1 MTLKENTILE
11 NRYRIE
17 GLLARGGMG
26 AIYQAFD
33 TNLNTPVA
41 IKENILQ
48 TPEHIDQFK
57 REALILAR
65 LRHASLP
72 RVIHYFSFT
81 GKQYLVMDFIDGQNL
96 WQIVTDRGEP
106 LPVTQALDYMIQ
118 TCQAVTYLHMQTPPL
133 IHRDIK
139 PQNIKITP
147 AGRAVLVDFGIAK
160 ENSGDLQKT
169 QSGARRVTSGFS
181 PPEQYTGEGT
191 TPASDTYAL
200 GATLYAILTAKK
212 PPRSTNLTAG
222 EVKFDPPNL
231 VNPKLSPQIT
241 QAVLHAMQ
249 LKPQDRPETVGLWQQ
264 RLETILAGLSSSPV
278 VEDSTVFSK
287 RKSGID
293 DDATLMGEIIVD
305 PLPGGDKYWLVDPLG
320 QGYLLGAE
328 PLIIGRSPKADIVV
342 DDEAVSRE
350 HAQVRLSGDRCLVLD
365 LNSANGTFLDSRPL
379 PNVWQPVRQGD
390 VLTIG
395 LARFY
400 ITTTEPANVVSHQV
414 VAIPAGEANTTSS
427 PPAEEI
433 IDAEKVV
440 DLSQPR
446 PSANQWRRYL
456 WPVLAVML
464 LFCGAVTLGAFGLYW
479 AGSTVG
485 GSTPDPSIASQG
497 EAEFAPLIGQS
508 SQEAQPESTAEP
520 AAGID
525 EPGAPLEPDSPIA
538 TPTAENST
546 PIFRSTLG
554 DVITRTDT
562 VLLPSAESTSAAT
575 PESLSPTAEPDPV
588 EPTAAEPTA
597 IPVTAGETVAQI
609 GPKEVI
615 DVDFNPQNPNE
626 VYAVVKG
633 MGIFKSV
640 SGGEGPWL
648 KLNVDG
654 VGLTG
659 LTIDPR
665 NPTRLYAPTWNAVL
679 KSTDGGNTWELH
691 ADGLASANRSVNE
704 LVVHPTKP
712 DTLFGGIGETLVV
725 STDGGE
731 TWVSDGY
738 GRDLGGSQLNQI
750 VIDPFDPETIYVA
763 GTAGSLYKS
772 TDGGRNFIGLPFNT
786 GEGAF
791 GLVAHPTQPNVY
803 LVGVNATHSAI
814 AKSTDG
820 FEFHSVSDGLIYGG
834 ADSVYSA
841 LAYAPSSPNI
851 IYAGSGYESNPLA
864 KGVFKS
870 TDDGETWFSIDSNMT
885 VNPDTGFPYYVKR
898 IIVHP
903 TNPDVVLAAT
913 GSGLYKC
920 VDGGA
925 SWQLL

>member
-17 GLLARGGMG
+17 GLLAQGGMG
-26 AIYQAFD
+26 AIYKAFD
-33 TNLNTPVA
+33 TNLNIPVA

-65 LRHASLP
+65 LRHAGLP
-72 RVIHYFSFT
+72 RVIHYFSFS

-96 WQIVTDRGEP
+96 WQIVIDQGGP
-106 LPVTQALDYMIQ
+106 LPVAQALDYMIQ
-118 TCQAVTYLHMQTPPL
+118 ICQAVTYLHMQTPPL

-139 PQNIKITP
+139 PQNIKITSV
-147 AGRAVLVDFGIAK
+147 GRAVLVDFGIAK
-160 ENSGDLQKT
+160 EISGDLQKT
-169 QSGARRVTSGFS
+169 ESGARRVTSGFS
-181 PPEQYTGEGT
+181 PPEQYTGQGT
-191 TPASDTYAL
+191 TPASDIYAL

-231 VNPKLSPQIT
+231 VNPSLSPQIT

-249 LKPQDRPETVGLWQQ
+249 LKPEDRPETVGLWQQ
-264 RLETILAGLSSSPV
+264 RLETILTGLSSARII
-278 VEDSTVFSK
+278 EDSTVFSK
-287 RKSGID
+287 RKPDVD
-293 DDATLMGEIIVD
+293 DDATLMGEIILD
-305 PLPGGDKYWLVDPLG
+305 PPSDTAKYWLVDPLG
-320 QGYLLGAE
+320 QGYKLGAK
-328 PLIIGRSPKADIVV
+328 PLVIGRSPKADIVV
-342 DDEAVSRE
+342 DDQSVSRE
-350 HAQVRLSGDRCLVLD
+350 HAQVRLAGDRCLVLD
-365 LNSANGTFLDSRPL
+365 LDSANGTFLDNRPL
-379 PNVWQPVRQGD
+379 PQVWQPVGQGD
-390 VLTIG
+390 TLTIG
-395 LARFY
+395 SARFY
-400 ITTTEPANVVSHQV
+400 VTTTEPANVVSHQV
-414 VAIPAGEANTTSS
+414 VAIPAGDANTTA
-427 PPAEEI
+427 PPVDLTPSEI
-433 IDAEKVV
+433 IDAERVV

-446 PSANQWRRYL
+446 VPAHPWRRLL
-456 WPVLAVML
+456 WPILAIVLFF
-464 LFCGAVTLGAFGLYW
+464 FCGGL
-479 AGSTVG
+479 TVG
-485 GSTPDPSIASQG
+485 GFWWYRAGLAADEPNSGQSAADQG
-497 EAEFAPLIGQS
+497 QEEFAPLTGQT
-508 SQEAQPESTAEP
+508 SQEVQPDNSVDEVVGTAET
-520 AAGID
+520 
-525 EPGAPLEPDSPIA
+525 ETAPETISPIA
-538 TPTAENST
+538 TPT
-546 PIFRSTLG
+546 PPFRSALG

-562 VLLPSAESTSAAT
+562 ISPPRVAAT
-575 PESLSPTAEPDPV
+575 ATTAVQLSPPTTEPDPS

-609 GPKEVI
+609 GAKEVI
-615 DVDFNPQNPNE
+615 DVDFNPRNPNE
-626 VYAVVKG
+626 VYTVVKG

-654 VGLTG
+654 TGLTG
-659 LTIDPR
+659 LTIDPS

-679 KSTDGGNTWELH
+679 KSTDGGNTWDLRS
-691 ADGLASANRSVNE
+691 DGLASANRSVNE

-750 VIDPFDPETIYVA
+750 VIDPFDSETIYVA

-791 GLVAHPTQPNVY
+791 SLVAHPTQPNVY
-803 LVGVNATHSAI
+803 LVGVNAAHSAI

-834 ADSVYSA
+834 ADSIYSA

-851 IYAGSGYESNPLA
+851 VYAGSGYESNPLA

-870 TDDGETWFSIDSNMT
+870 IDDGDTWFSINSNMT
-885 VNPDTGFPYYVKR
+885 VNPDTGYPYYVKR

-913 GSGLYKC
+913 GSGLYKS

-925 SWQLL
+925 TWRLL

>member
-26 AIYQAFD
+26 AIYKAFD
-33 TNLNTPVA
+33 TNLNMSVA

-65 LRHASLP
+65 LRHAGLP
-72 RVIHYFSFT
+72 RVIHYFSFS
-81 GKQYLVMDFIDGQNL
+81 GKQYLVMDFIDGQDL
-96 WQIVTDRGEP
+96 WQIVTDQGQP
-106 LPVTQALDYMIQ
+106 LSVAPALDYMIQ
-118 TCQAVTYLHMQTPPL
+118 ICQAVTYLHMQTPPL

-160 ENSGDLQKT
+160 EVFGDLQKT
-169 QSGARRVTSGFS
+169 ESGARRVTSGFS
-181 PPEQYTGEGT
+181 PPEQYTGAGT
-191 TPASDTYAL
+191 SPASDIYAL
-200 GATLYAILTAKK
+200 GATLYAILTTKK

-222 EVKFDPPNL
+222 EVKFDPPSL
-231 VNPKLSPQIT
+231 VNPQLSPQIT

-249 LKPQDRPETVGLWQQ
+249 LKPEDRPETVGLWQQ
-264 RLETILAGLSSSPV
+264 RLETILAGLSTAAV
-278 VEDSTVFSK
+278 VEESTVFSK
-287 RKSGID
+287 RKPAVD
-293 DDATLMGEIIVD
+293 DDATLMGEIVID
-305 PLPGGDKYWLVDPLG
+305 HLSGPAKYWLVDPLG
-320 QGYLLGAE
+320 QGYRLGAE

-342 DDEAVSRE
+342 DDQAVSRE
-350 HAQVRLSGDRCLVLD
+350 HAQIRLAGDRCLVLD
-365 LNSANGTFLDSRPL
+365 LDSANGTFLDSRPL
-379 PNVWQPVRQGD
+379 PNIWQPVSQGD

-395 LARFY
+395 SARFY
-400 ITTTEPANVVSHQV
+400 VTTTEPANVVSHQM
-414 VAIPAGEANTTSS
+414 VAIPAGEASTTSTLS
-427 PPAEEI
+427 VDEI

-446 PSANQWRRYL
+446 PAANQWQWLL

-464 LFCGAVTLGAFGLYW
+464 LLCGGVMLGAFWWYW
-479 AGSTVG
+479 SGSTAEG
-485 GSTPDPSIASQG
+485 PTSDQLLEGTG
-497 EAEFAPLIGQS
+497 NAEFAPLTDQLS
-508 SQEAQPESTAEP
+508 SATQPTGAAEP
-520 AAGID
+520 AAAVVNT
-525 EPGAPLEPDSPIA
+525 EAAPDPVSPVA
-538 TPTAENST
+538 TPTSKNST
-546 PIFRSTLG
+546 TIFRSTLG
-554 DVITRTDT
+554 DVIPQSDT
-562 VLLPSAESTSAAT
+562 ILLSPAASTSSTT
-575 PESLSPTAEPDPV
+575 PESSLSTAEPDSI

-597 IPVTAGETVAQI
+597 IPVTAGETMAQI

-640 SGGEGPWL
+640 TGGEGPWL

-654 VGLTG
+654 AGLTG
-659 LTIDPR
+659 LTIDPS

-679 KSTDGGNTWELH
+679 KSTDGGNTWELR

-712 DTLFGGIGETLVV
+712 NMLFGGIGETLVV

-738 GRDLGGSQLNQI
+738 GRDLGVSQLNQI

-772 TDGGRNFIGLPFNT
+772 TDGGRDFIGLPFNI

-791 GLVAHPTQPNVY
+791 SLAAHPTQPNVY

-851 IYAGSGYESNPLA
+851 VYAGTGYESNPLA

-870 TDDGETWFSIDSNMT
+870 IDDGETWFSINSNMT
-885 VNPDTGFPYYVKR
+885 VNPDTGYPYYVKR

-903 TNPDVVLAAT
+903 TNPDVVLVAT
-913 GSGLYKC
+913 GSGLYKS

-925 SWQLL
+925 SWRLL